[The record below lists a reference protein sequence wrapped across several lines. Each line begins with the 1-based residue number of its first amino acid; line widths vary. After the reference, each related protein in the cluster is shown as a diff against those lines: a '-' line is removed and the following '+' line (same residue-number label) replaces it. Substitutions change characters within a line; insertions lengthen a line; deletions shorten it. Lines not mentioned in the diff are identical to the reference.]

1 LCSRPE
7 FNHNNKWRSDMA
19 RSTEVETV
27 SKNETGDRNGT
38 GARTLAAST
47 DSRVVRDT
55 GSKSGP
61 MEDIGTTGDQFI
73 LASWATLA
81 AGLWVAIAP
90 WVLTFAGYAP
100 NARANDLV
108 LGALVAS
115 MGATRVFGNY
125 RSGRLNSLISALT
138 VLPGAWLIAAP
149 FVLGYTDRTR
159 PMTSDIISGIAI
171 IVFALWSYKTSRDDS
186 YSSQDTHR

>member
-1 LCSRPE
+1 MPSDTQVE
-7 FNHNNKWRSDMA
+7 KVAKNDTGNHNGK
-19 RSTEVETV
+19 
-27 SKNETGDRNGT
+27 
-38 GARTLAAST
+38 GAATLQAST

-55 GSKSGP
+55 GSKAAP
-61 MEDIGTTGDQFI
+61 MEDIGGTGDQFI
-73 LASWATLA
+73 LASWATLV
-81 AGLWVAIAP
+81 AGLWVLIAP

-100 NARANDLV
+100 NARANGLV

-125 RSGRLNSLISALT
+125 RSGRLNQTISSLT

-159 PMTSDIISGIAI
+159 PMTSDIIAGIAI
-171 IVFALWSYKTSRDDS
+171 ILFSLWSYKTSRDDS
-186 YSSQDTHR
+186 YSTRDTHR